1 MRNAEYLSCRTLAN
15 VHAASSPPHV
25 DPPSPLPHHGRWA
38 SYVFMQP
45 KWVHVPYLR
54 TIHMFVAKSLN
65 QALNTLKP
73 DLVVRGRETCGYG
86 RVHGGAGGA

>member
-1 MRNAEYLSCRTLAN
+1 
-15 VHAASSPPHV
+15 
-25 DPPSPLPHHGRWA
+25 
-38 SYVFMQP
+38 MQP

>member
-1 MRNAEYLSCRTLAN
+1 
-15 VHAASSPPHV
+15 
-25 DPPSPLPHHGRWA
+25 
-38 SYVFMQP
+38 MQP

-73 DLVVRGRETCGYG
+73 DLVVRRREACGS
-86 RVHGGAGGA
+86 GGAWRGRGVMPPSEEGGAPSLSMTLLTLPDQVAREP